1 MSKIFCKI
9 SQELAYL
16 LSLDPTELYPVKY
29 IQDLVN
35 KNRDRIAL
43 DLDDIEFNLMISNH
57 MEILTIKEKWW
68 NYQS

>member
-16 LSLDPTELYPVKY
+16 LSLDPTELYPTKY

-35 KNRDRIAL
+35 KNRDRISL
-43 DLDDIEFNLMISNH
+43 DLDEIEFNLMISNH
-57 MEILTIKEKWW
+57 METFTIKERWW